1 MSCVGGFQA
10 FVENVMELVE
20 LTTLRD
26 GLVGLPGVSGLS
38 TEQRKRLT
46 IAVELV
52 ANPSII
58 FMDEPTSGLDARA
71 AQIVMRTVRNT
82 VDTGRTVVC
91 TIHQP
96 SIDIF
101 EAFDEARPV
110 THSNPLLF
118 CFFLIFTFFHL
129 HSLLDLQL
137 FLMKRGGQEIY
148 VGPVGRHSAGLI
160 QYFEV
165 NQCKTN
171 KNAE

>member
-1 MSCVGGFQA
+1 MD
-10 FVENVMELVE
+10 LVE
-20 LTTLRD
+20 LTSLRD
-26 GLVGLPGVSGLS
+26 SLVGLPGVTGLS

-71 AQIVMRTVRNT
+71 AAIVMRTVRNT

-101 EAFDEARPV
+101 EAFDE
-110 THSNPLLF
+110 LL
-118 CFFLIFTFFHL
+118 
-129 HSLLDLQL
+129 
-137 FLMKRGGQEIY
+137 LMKRGGQVIY
-148 VGPVGRHSAGLI
+148 AGPLGRHSHRLVE
-160 QYFEV
+160 YFQVRAISRNISSHVHFLEIFLQDV
-165 NQCKTN
+165 KVPVLVEFMVVEDEILRFTQHFL
-171 KNAE
+171 